1 VKAISALLGVML
13 SPKVIS
19 LRADPEEE
27 PLVAPLLAAIGLI
40 PLVSL
45 TIENSLIIGRKVV
58 LILPRE

>member
-1 VKAISALLGVML
+1 ML